1 MFSYLFNSDT
11 TEKQQPLPA
20 SPEGSETSE
29 VHEGSEISEVHE
41 GSEIS
46 EVHEGSEISEVH
58 EGSEIS
64 ETYVG
69 PEESET
75 SETPE
80 GSETSELHEVPETG
94 AESVYIPRE
103 YPHPACFMV
112 NGKPLDKT
120 SSAILHMYIRSI
132 GTGVLVGG
140 SVGSVIGTIFGF
152 ALSTVSL
159 PFVLLYSAI
168 ETSVEDCKRK
178 KE

>member
-11 TEKQQPLPA
+11 TEKPQPIPA

-29 VHEGSEISEVHE
+29 IHEVP
-41 GSEIS
+41 
-46 EVHEGSEISEVH
+46 

-75 SETPE
+75 SETAE
-80 GSETSELHEVPETG
+80 ESETSEIHEVPEEHEETG
-94 AESVYIPRE
+94 AESAHIPHE
-103 YPHPACFMV
+103 YPMPPYFMV
-112 NGKPLDKT
+112 NRKPLDKT
-120 SSAILHMYIRSI
+120 SSAILHMYMRSI

-140 SVGSVIGTIFGF
+140 SVGSVIGTVFGF

-159 PFVLLYSAI
+159 PFVLLYSTI
-168 ETSVEDCKRK
+168 ETIVDDCKRK